1 MGTAVRRAGSRG
13 RSRVAAVLCGGEGV
27 GVVHAVRT
35 RSGRRRGGAAFLL
48 ALALATA
55 SGAAAAQS
63 QAPPPAPTIVAIEVE
78 GTRNVAADQ
87 VRQWLGMRPG
97 DRFDPSRVS
106 RAVRE
111 LAAKRRFADVRVE
124 GEPRADGLVLH
135 VVVQEYPQIEAV
147 ELRGAKA
154 IGDKD
159 IRAALRLAAGSFVT
173 PAELRADRE
182 RILALYR
189 DKGHFRASV
198 RDSLA
203 GDPLARPTLVL
214 AIDEG
219 PKVRVQKVTFVG
231 NASVAEKDLR
241 KQMETREDGF
251 LRGGELKMD
260 ALQQDFEAIAAYY
273 RDRGWLDAQ
282 VVKHELEVGDNGK
295 DLLLRIHVEEGRRYL
310 VGDVK
315 WSGNSVF
322 GDSLVQAQVKLRP
335 GQPFGEGDYEATTT
349 ALYELYNDA
358 GYIHFNATPRR
369 DIRDDRVDL
378 TYTFTEGQ
386 PAAVNQIRVV
396 GNTKTHDKV
405 ILREFLVLPGDTF
418 DRSKLMRSIREVY
431 ALGFFDDIGIQ
442 NFTPRDDGTVDLEL
456 RVAERQTG
464 QLGAGAGYSQVNAVT
479 GFIEVAETNF
489 RGTGERMS
497 FRWEFSK
504 RQNELDFSYSKPWL
518 FDTPT
523 SLGVELYNSSRRLQ
537 VRDYYRD
544 KRTGGALTLGR
555 RLDFLDYTR
564 ASWRFRVESVEITDI
579 DTTIAEGRALQDR
592 YGDGARTT
600 LGTGLTLRRNST
612 DNPFFPTAGSD
623 AEASV
628 DLVGTF
634 LGGDESYLRSNTSI
648 AWFHRVGVSKL
659 ALMLRSRFGLLRG
672 LDGRPTPDYELFR
685 LGGSRYYGVRG
696 YDDLEIVPL
705 GNPAFLGGQA
715 MSVSTAELVYPFG
728 PKVHGLVFFDA
739 GNTWNSFGEA
749 DLSLLR
755 KGAGVGVR
763 VEVPMLGQLGLDYG
777 YGFDRIDNLGRD
789 DDGWQLHFNF
799 GRLF

>member
-1 MGTAVRRAGSRG
+1 VSEGALV
-13 RSRVAAVLCGGEGV
+13 GV
-27 GVVHAVRT
+27 GT
-35 RSGRRRGGAAFLL
+35 TWGGAWRA
-48 ALALATA
+48 AWVAGVAV
-55 SGAAAAQS
+55 AAAAAATAQP
-63 QAPPPAPTIVAIEVE
+63 QPGTPPAAAAPRIAAIEVE
-78 GTRNVAADQ
+78 GARHVPADQ
-87 VRQWLGMRPG
+87 VRQWLGLRAG
-97 DRFDPSRVS
+97 DRFDPGRVS

-111 LAAKRRFADVRVE
+111 LASKRRFDDVRVE
-124 GEPRADGLVLH
+124 GETGPDGIVLH
-135 VVVQEYPQIEAV
+135 VVVREYPQIEDLRIEGTDAV
-147 ELRGAKA
+147 
-154 IGDKD
+154 DVKD
-159 IRAALRLAAGSFVT
+159 IRAAMRLTAGSFVT
-173 PAELRADRE
+173 PAELRADRDK
-182 RILALYR
+182 ILALYR
-189 DKGHFRASV
+189 DKGHFRATV
-198 RDSLA
+198 TDSLA
-203 GDPLARPTLVL
+203 GDPTARPTLVL
-214 AIDEG
+214 RIVEG
-219 PKVRVQKVTFVG
+219 PKVKVQKVAFVG
-231 NASVAEKDLR
+231 NANISEKELR

-260 ALQQDFEAIAAYY
+260 ALQQDFETIASHY

-282 VVKHELEVGDNGK
+282 VTSHDLDVGANGK
-295 DLLLRIHVEEGRRYL
+295 DLVLRIHVQEGRRYSA
-310 VGDVK
+310 GDVT
-315 WSGNSVF
+315 WSGNTVF
-322 GDSLVQAQVKLRP
+322 SDSLVRARVKLRK
-335 GQPFGEGDYEATTT
+335 GAPFGEADYEATTT

-369 DIRDDRVDL
+369 DVHGDVVDL
-378 TYTFTEGQ
+378 AYVFTEGD
-386 PAAVNQIRVV
+386 PATINQIRVV
-396 GNTKTHDKV
+396 GNTKTQDKV
-405 ILREFLVLPGDTF
+405 ILREFLILPGDTF

-431 ALGFFDDIGIQ
+431 SLGFFDDIGIQ

-489 RGTGERMS
+489 RGSGERMS

-523 SLGVELYNSSRRLQ
+523 SLGIELYNSSRRLQ
-537 VRDYYRD
+537 IRDYYRD

-555 RLDFLDYTR
+555 RLDFVDYTR
-564 ASWRFRVESVEITDI
+564 ASWRFRVESIELTDI
-579 DTTIAEGRALQDR
+579 DTTLAEGRTLAAR
-592 YGDGARTT
+592 YGGGARTT
-600 LGTGLTLRRNST
+600 IGTGLTLRRDST

-628 DLVGTF
+628 DLVGKY
-634 LGGDESYLRSNTSI
+634 LGGDESYLRTNASV
-648 AWFHRVGVSKL
+648 AWFHRVGLSKL

-715 MSVSTAELVYPFG
+715 MSISTAEMVYPFG

-749 DLSLLR
+749 DLSFLR

-777 YGFDRIDNLGRD
+777 YGFDRVDALGRD